1 MSDKRCILR
10 CGKVLTSNNVSKE
23 HIIPNAIGGKKFV
36 SGFICDRCNNET
48 GAAWDAELA
57 RQLNP
62 IGLYLG
68 IRRTRG
74 KVHPQVFPTS
84 SGGEVQVHPG
94 GRMTIAK
101 PSFDKTVD
109 GNTTHIRVHARSEQ
123 ELRKVMKGLIRKH
136 APSKSEDLDDLV
148 AAAQTSPYYSDDMIG
163 IDLVCQGPK
172 AGRSLVKSA
181 VALTFDAGIDPN
193 TCDLALDYLRTES
206 GEPCFG
212 YYYDSNNDI
221 VSNRPAKTPFHC
233 VHVNGDPDTGMIL
246 GYIELYGLH
255 RMVMCLS
262 ESYWGHAF
270 TNTYAI
276 NPVKG
281 DELDLDI
288 KMNLSKSDIRS
299 AYNHEKCDDEAR
311 TLAAMNLFDYIQ
323 EIDFDRAL
331 DQAINYAAGAAWAK
345 LDPNQDG
352 HLTSEQINRLIDD
365 AMQEMAPFIR
375 HHAGRF
381 GMTRGGAWS

>member
-1 MSDKRCILR
+1 MPNTRCIIG
-10 CGKVLTSNNVSKE
+10 CGEFLTSNNLSRE

-62 IGLYLG
+62 ISLYLG

-74 KVHPQVFPTS
+74 KVRPQVFPTS

-163 IDLVCQGPK
+163 IDLVCEGPK

-181 VALTFDAGIDPN
+181 VALTFDAGINPN
-193 TCDLALDYLRTES
+193 TCDLALDYLQAES

-221 VSNRPAKTPFHC
+221 VSNRPAQTPFHC
-233 VHVNGDPDTGMIL
+233 VHVNGDPHTGMIL

-262 ESYWGHAF
+262 ESYWGTRSRILMPSIPSKV
-270 TNTYAI
+270 TN
-276 NPVKG
+276 
-281 DELDLDI
+281 
-288 KMNLSKSDIRS
+288 
-299 AYNHEKCDDEAR
+299 
-311 TLAAMNLFDYIQ
+311 
-323 EIDFDRAL
+323 
-331 DQAINYAAGAAWAK
+331 
-345 LDPNQDG
+345 
-352 HLTSEQINRLIDD
+352 
-365 AMQEMAPFIR
+365 
-375 HHAGRF
+375 
-381 GMTRGGAWS
+381 